1 MVYKG
6 INFEDPL
13 CAWQKHT
20 FSDDAYNFINWTGKL
35 AMQNASKEGTKEAFK
50 NSHIYS
56 TYLCKFA

>member
-6 INFEDPL
+6 KNLEDTL
-13 CAWQKHT
+13 CAWQEHT
-20 FSDDAYNFINWTGKL
+20 LSDDEYYFINWTKNFSTQKAL
-35 AMQNASKEGTKEAFK
+35 KEGTKDAFK